1 MATDLEYFDEPKLE
15 FGHGQSLLD
24 PRDGLTLFGPLD
36 EGKPYGIRAGVVGT
50 PDGVKRFSRWVSEL
64 AGPIRNQ
71 EGGLAHPDFPGFEAV
86 FGVPWSPT
94 PTAVREISGR
104 ELSEVLRI
112 SDGNIRVYRAVNMY
126 ADKIMEVS
134 RDEDVGVDIWFVVI
148 PDEVYEYGRPLS
160 MPDPDQRI
168 ISEDSLSKSFVRM
181 LRTNAP
187 LFEEDHI
194 RAEPYNYEV
203 HFRNQIK
210 ARFLRSPV
218 PVQVVRESTL
228 ARYDFLDA
236 RGKPRRQLD
245 AESAV
250 AWNLSSSTFYKVGG
264 RPWKLSA
271 VRPGVC
277 YVGLAFKVHDRE
289 IGGAGNACCAAQ
301 MFLDSGDGVVFKGAV
316 GPWYNPQKGAFH
328 LSKVAARELMKMAVS
343 SYEERT
349 GVPPDQVFVHGKVR
363 FDDLEWEGF
372 VEGAGAASEVVGIYM
387 RENRDLKLFRKGEYP
402 VMRGLAYLRD
412 ERSGYLWT
420 KGFIPRLGT
429 YPGWEVPW
437 PIYVEVNR
445 GHCDLE
451 TTLRDV
457 LALTKLN
464 YNTCIYG
471 DGIPVTLR
479 FADAVG
485 DVLTAGPVGDI
496 PPLAFR
502 YYI

>member
-1 MATDLEYFDEPKLE
+1 
-15 FGHGQSLLD
+15 
-24 PRDGLTLFGPLD
+24 
-36 EGKPYGIRAGVVGT
+36 
-50 PDGVKRFSRWVSEL
+50 
-64 AGPIRNQ
+64 
-71 EGGLAHPDFPGFEAV
+71 
-86 FGVPWSPT
+86 
-94 PTAVREISGR
+94 
-104 ELSEVLRI
+104 
-112 SDGNIRVYRAVNMY
+112 MY
-126 ADKIMEVS
+126 SDKINEVS

-148 PDEVYEYGRPLS
+148 PDEVYEYGRPLT
-160 MPDPDQRI
+160 MADPDQRI
-168 ISEDSLSKSFVRM
+168 VSEDSLSKAFVRK

-187 LFEEDHI
+187 LFEEDNA

-218 PVQVVRESTL
+218 PIQVVRESTL

-236 RGKPRRQLD
+236 RGQPRRQLD

-271 VRPGVC
+271 LRPGVC
-277 YVGLAFKVHDRE
+277 YVGLAFKVQNRE

-301 MFLDSGDGVVFKGAV
+301 MFLDYGDGVVFKGAV
-316 GPWYNPQKGAFH
+316 GPWYNPKKGAFH

-343 SYEERT
+343 SYEERA
-349 GVPPDQVFVHGKVR
+349 GVPPSQVFVHGKVR
-363 FDDLEWEGF
+363 FDDAEWDGF
-372 VEGAGAASEVVGIYM
+372 VEGAGTASKVIGIYM
-387 RENRDLKLFRKGEYP
+387 RENHDLKLFRKGEYP
-402 VMRGLAYLRD
+402 VMRGLAYPRD
-412 ERSGYLWT
+412 EHSGYLWT

-437 PIYVEVNR
+437 PLYVEVNR

>member
-1 MATDLEYFDEPKLE
+1 MKVDLTYLGEPELE
-15 FGHGQSLLD
+15 FGHGQSLPD

-50 PDGVKRFSRWVSEL
+50 PDGVRRFSRWVAEIS
-64 AGPIRNQ
+64 GPIRNE
-71 EGGLAHPDFPGFEAV
+71 EGRSVHPNFPGFEAV
-86 FGVPWSPT
+86 FGVPWSPD
-94 PTAVREISGR
+94 PIVVREISAH
-104 ELSEVLRI
+104 ELSGVLRL

-126 ADKIMEVS
+126 AEKINEVS

-160 MPDPDQRI
+160 TVDPDQRI
-168 ISEDSLSKSFVRM
+168 TSEDTLSPAFVKT
-181 LRTNAP
+181 LRTNLP
-187 LFEEDHI
+187 LFEEDNT

-210 ARFLRSPV
+210 SRFLRTPV
-218 PVQVVRESTL
+218 PIQVVRESTL
-228 ARYDFLDA
+228 ARYDFLDV
-236 RGKPRRQLD
+236 RGNPRRQLD
-245 AESAV
+245 VESAV

-289 IGGAGNACCAAQ
+289 IGGSGNACCAAQ
-301 MFLDSGDGVVFKGAV
+301 MFLDSGDGVVFRGAV
-316 GPWYNPQKGAFH
+316 GPWYNPKKGDFH
-328 LSKVAARELMKMAVS
+328 LSKVAARELMEMAVS

-349 GVPPDQVFVHGKVR
+349 GNPPDHVFVHGKVR
-363 FDDLEWEGF
+363 FDDAEWAGF
-372 VEGAGAASEVVGIYM
+372 VEGAGNASQIVGIYM
-387 RENRDLKLFRKGEYP
+387 RKNHDLKLFRKGEYP
-402 VMRGLAYLRD
+402 ALRGLAYIRD
-412 ERSGYLWT
+412 GNSGYLWT
-420 KGFIPRLGT
+420 NGFIPRLGT

-437 PIYVEVNR
+437 PLYVEVSR
-445 GHCDLE
+445 GDCDMQ
-451 TTLRDV
+451 TVLRDV

-485 DVLTAGPVGDI
+485 DVLTAGPLGDV

>member
-1 MATDLEYFDEPKLE
+1 MVVDLKYFDEPKLE

-64 AGPIRNQ
+64 AGPIRNE
-71 EGGLAHPDFPGFEAV
+71 EGRLAHPDFPGFEAV

-94 PTAVREISGR
+94 PAAVREISGS
-104 ELSEVLRI
+104 ELSEVLHI

-126 ADKIMEVS
+126 ADKINEVS

-160 MPDPDQRI
+160 KPDPDQRI
-168 ISEDSLSKSFVRM
+168 VSEDSLSKAFVRK

-187 LFEEDHI
+187 LFEEDNA

-218 PVQVVRESTL
+218 PIQVVRESTL

-271 VRPGVC
+271 LRPGVC

-316 GPWYNPQKGAFH
+316 GPWYNPEKGAFH
-328 LSKVAARELMKMAVS
+328 LSKVAAGELMKMAVS
-343 SYEERT
+343 SYEERA
-349 GVPPDQVFVHGKVR
+349 GVPPSQVFVHGKVR
-363 FDDLEWEGF
+363 FDDAEWDGF
-372 VEGAGAASEVVGIYM
+372 VEGAGTASKVVGIYM
-387 RENRDLKLFRKGEYP
+387 RENHDLKLFRKGEYP

-412 ERSGYLWT
+412 EHSGLLVDQ
-420 KGFIPRLGT
+420 GVHS
-429 YPGWEVPW
+429 E
-437 PIYVEVNR
+437 
-445 GHCDLE
+445 
-451 TTLRDV
+451 
-457 LALTKLN
+457 
-464 YNTCIYG
+464 
-471 DGIPVTLR
+471 
-479 FADAVG
+479 VG
-485 DVLTAGPVGDI
+485 DVSWMGSAMAAVCGGESRSLRPRDHFARCSRVDEVELQYMHLWG
-496 PPLAFR
+496 R
-502 YYI
+502 YSCNPEIR

>member
-1 MATDLEYFDEPKLE
+1 MVDLKYLDEPELE
-15 FGHGQSLLD
+15 FGHGQSLPD

-50 PDGVKRFSRWVSEL
+50 PDGVKRFSRWVAQL
-64 AGPIRNQ
+64 AGPIRSD
-71 EGGLAHPDFPGFEAV
+71 EGGLVHPEFPGFEAV
-86 FGVPWSPT
+86 FGVPWSPV
-94 PTAVREISGR
+94 PTVVRAISSR

-112 SDGNIRVYRAVNMY
+112 GDGNIRVFRAVNMY
-126 ADKIMEVS
+126 AEKITDVS

-160 MPDPDQRI
+160 TIHPDQRI
-168 ISEDSLSKSFVRM
+168 ISEDSLSPAFVKR
-181 LRTNAP
+181 LRSNAP
-187 LFEEDHI
+187 LFEEDNI

-203 HFRNQIK
+203 HFRNQLK
-210 ARFLRSPV
+210 ARFLRSPL
-218 PVQVVRESTL
+218 PIQVVRESTL
-228 ARYDFLDA
+228 TRYDFLDV
-236 RGKPRRQLD
+236 RGNPRRQLD
-245 AESAV
+245 VESAV
-250 AWNLSSSTFYKVGG
+250 AWNLSSSVFYKVGG

-277 YVGLAFKVHDRE
+277 YVGLAFKVHTRE
-289 IGGAGNACCAAQ
+289 ISGPGNACCAAQ

-316 GPWYNPQKGAFH
+316 GPWYNRKKGVFH
-328 LSKVAARELMKMAVS
+328 LSKVAARELMEMAVS

-349 GVPPDQVFVHGKVR
+349 GNPPEQVFVHGKVR
-363 FDDLEWEGF
+363 FSDAEWAGF
-372 VEGAGAASEVVGIYM
+372 LEGAGAASQVAGIYM
-387 RENRDLKLFRKGEYP
+387 RESHDLKLFRKGEYP
-402 VMRGLAYLRD
+402 ALRGVAYVRD

-429 YPGWEVPW
+429 YPGWEVPL
-437 PIYVEVNR
+437 PLRVEVNR
-445 GHCDLE
+445 GLCDIE
-451 TTLRDV
+451 TVLRDV

-485 DVLTAGPVGDI
+485 DVLTAGPLGDV

>member
-1 MATDLEYFDEPKLE
+1 MVDLKYLDEPELE
-15 FGHGQSLLD
+15 FGHGQSLPD

-36 EGKPYGIRAGVVGT
+36 EGRPYGIRAGVVGT
-50 PDGVKRFSRWVSEL
+50 PDGVKRFSRWV
-64 AGPIRNQ
+64 ADITGPIRSG
-71 EGGLAHPDFPGFEAV
+71 EKEFVHPDFPGFEAV
-86 FGVPWSPT
+86 FGIPWSST
-94 PTAVREISGR
+94 PTVVREISSH
-104 ELSEVLRI
+104 ELSNALRI
-112 SDGNIRVYRAVNMY
+112 SDGNIRVFRAVNMY
-126 ADKIMEVS
+126 AEKIADVT

-160 MPDPDQRI
+160 TPHPDQRI
-168 ISEDSLSKSFVRM
+168 VSEDSLSPAFVKR

-187 LFEEDHI
+187 LFEEDSI

-203 HFRNQIK
+203 HFRNQLK
-210 ARFLRSPV
+210 ARFLHSPL
-218 PVQVVRESTL
+218 PIQVVRESTL
-228 ARYDFLDA
+228 TRYDFLDV
-236 RGKPRRQLD
+236 RGNPKRQLD
-245 AESAV
+245 LESAV
-250 AWNLSSSTFYKVGG
+250 AWNLSSSVFYKVGG

-277 YVGLAFKVHDRE
+277 YVGLAFKVHTRG
-289 IGGAGNACCAAQ
+289 IAGGGNACCAAQ

-316 GPWYNPQKGAFH
+316 GPWYNPKRGAFH
-328 LSKVAARELMKMAVS
+328 LSKVAARELMQMAVS

-349 GVPPDQVFVHGKVR
+349 GSPPKQVFVHGKVR
-363 FDDLEWEGF
+363 FDDAEWAGF
-372 VEGAGAASEVVGIYM
+372 LEGAGAISQVAGIYM
-387 RENRDLKLFRKGEYP
+387 RESHDLKLFRKGEYP
-402 VMRGLAYLRD
+402 VLRGLAYVRD
-412 ERSGYLWT
+412 GRSGYLWT

-437 PIYVEVNR
+437 PLFVEVSR
-445 GHCDLE
+445 GHCDIE
-451 TTLRDV
+451 TALRDV
-457 LALTKLN
+457 LGLTKLN

-485 DVLTAGPVGDI
+485 DVLTAGPLGEV